1 VSVHGQ
7 VLERFDA
14 GDSVYVRGLFPIY
27 DVSHNTVGAMFV
39 VRDISGVY
47 VSMRNTQRTLVG
59 LSVIGLVLGCGLVMV
74 MLNRLVFGRLQHIIR
89 IATRVVGGDFE
100 TEIPVDSDDEIGQF
114 EQLFDQ
120 FRRVFVN
127 VLSEMSELQE
137 KV

>member
-1 VSVHGQ
+1 
-7 VLERFDA
+7 
-14 GDSVYVRGLFPIY
+14 
-27 DVSHNTVGAMFV
+27 MFV